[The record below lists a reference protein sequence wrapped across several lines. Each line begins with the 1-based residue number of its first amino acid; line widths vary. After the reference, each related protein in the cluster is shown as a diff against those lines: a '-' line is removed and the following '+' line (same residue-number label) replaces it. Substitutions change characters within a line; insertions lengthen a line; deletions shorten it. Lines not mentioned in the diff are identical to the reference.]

1 MLGKKVDLGWLDTG
15 TFEHVRGSM
24 DGWRTA
30 KVLIIEFWASYVHH
44 LAFPA
49 ASRARAQTRRRPAL
63 RKREA
68 GMTREAGSSSRPAAG
83 SGRVPRGGHYKRVP
97 RDRYPSATCAPVRP
111 ARVSRLRVGVRL
123 WPRDPCRARGAG

>member
-15 TFEHVRGSM
+15 TFEHIRGSM

-49 ASRARAQTRRRPAL
+49 ASRARTDTETPSAQEARSGYDARGWKPLAACG
-63 RKREA
+63 RE
-68 GMTREAGSSSRPAAG
+68 RAGSPGWS
-83 SGRVPRGGHYKRVP
+83 
-97 RDRYPSATCAPVRP
+97 
-111 ARVSRLRVGVRL
+111 L
-123 WPRDPCRARGAG
+123 